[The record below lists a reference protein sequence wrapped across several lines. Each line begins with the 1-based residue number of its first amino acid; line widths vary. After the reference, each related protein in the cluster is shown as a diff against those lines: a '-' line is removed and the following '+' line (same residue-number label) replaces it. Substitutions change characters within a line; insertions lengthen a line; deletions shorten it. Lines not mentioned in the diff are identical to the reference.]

1 MSPRLGSFFGHF
13 LVILVRQPHAKL
25 TMPRDNSSIWHA
37 QTAQDY
43 LLSRKYTRDMIP
55 GSSHV
60 SAAATVYANF
70 PQGGGEL
77 GFSDWEDWIF
87 CITVVRATVQ
97 TH

>member
-25 TMPRDNSSIWHA
+25 TMPLDNSSIWHA

-60 SAAATVYANF
+60 SAAATYRVREF
-70 PQGGGEL
+70 PSGGRGI
-77 GFSDWEDWIF
+77 GIF
-87 CITVVRATVQ
+87 
-97 TH
+97 